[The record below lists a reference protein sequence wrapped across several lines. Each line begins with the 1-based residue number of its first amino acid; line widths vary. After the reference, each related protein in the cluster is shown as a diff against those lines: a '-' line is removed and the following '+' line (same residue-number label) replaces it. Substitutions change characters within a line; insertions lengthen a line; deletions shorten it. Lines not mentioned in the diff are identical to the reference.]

1 MLSSSITCPI
11 CGAKVQNVRST
22 EHFTCHFCNFERRTA
37 VGTKIISSTELENLP
52 QLIKLKNISTL
63 YFEGEQSIPEET
75 PSVKIMR
82 LNKEHQNID
91 AIWSPMT
98 LPFQEDLN
106 AYLQEKFR
114 QLAFGGLLY
123 LSTPVKYFWQDPA
136 PLPGQINFFKAK
148 NIMFLLEQHGFK
160 MAWRQNRFASI
171 LRIIA
176 RKG

>member
-1 MLSSSITCPI
+1 MPSSSITCPI
-11 CGAKVQNVRST
+11 CGAKVQNVRSP
-22 EHFTCHFCNFERRTA
+22 EHFTCHFCTFEHRTA
-37 VGTKIISSTELENLP
+37 VGTRIESRAELENLP
-52 QLIKLKNISTL
+52 RLMKLKNISTL

-75 PSVKIMR
+75 PSVKIVR
-82 LNKEHQNID
+82 LHKEHQDIE

-114 QLAFGGLLY
+114 QLTPRGLLY
-123 LSTPVKYFWQDPA
+123 LSTPVKLFWQDPS

-160 MAWRQNRFASI
+160 MAWRQNRYAPI